1 MTPTPVTFAS
11 PVAPAGYAWEATTEQ
26 VAARYG
32 LDPTTIVRFDLNTSP
47 SPPAVA
53 ARVLAEGR
61 FDVPLSEYPPSD
73 YRRLVEAAAAVY
85 RVEPDE
91 ILVGAGADE
100 VLDLCAKAFLPPSG
114 TAVVPTP
121 TYAMYRVLSEQR
133 PATVVAVHRRPAS
146 DGWRLDQE
154 ALRSAAVGAD
164 LVWLCDPNNPTGQAE
179 PEGSLDALLD
189 AIAADAA
196 AAGRPAPTIV
206 VDEAYAEFVG
216 RAAVVRHRRWPN
228 VVTVRTLSKAYAVAG
243 ARVGFAIAAR
253 PTIARLEP
261 YRPPGSVSVP
271 SVAVGTAVLRDP
283 TSLAE
288 NLARIETERPRLAAA
303 LTALGWR
310 VAPSVTN
317 FLLVDFEAP
326 ARAAAVAEALLRRGL
341 VPRTF
346 GAGHV
351 LAGCLRFT
359 VRASAENDRLVEAAR
374 AIAAEMDAEDPT
386 GAAVAGSAGAATERT
401 VTYGGEERR

>member
-1 MTPTPVTFAS
+1 MSPTPVTFAS
-11 PVAPAGYAWEATTEQ
+11 PIAPAGYAWEATTEQ

-32 LDPTTIVRFDLNTSP
+32 LDPSTIVRFDLNTSP
-47 SPPAVA
+47 NPPAA
-53 ARVLAEGR
+53 ATRVLAEGR

-73 YRRLVEAAAAVY
+73 YRRLVEAAAEVY

-100 VLDLCAKAFLPPSG
+100 VLDLCAKAFLPPGG
-114 TAVVPTP
+114 TAVVPVP

-133 PATVVAVHRRPAS
+133 PASVVAVHRRPAS
-146 DGWRLDQE
+146 EDWRLDGE
-154 ALRSAAVGAD
+154 ALRAAIGRAD
-164 LVWLCDPNNPTGQAE
+164 LVWLCDPNNPTGRPE
-179 PEGSLDALLD
+179 PEGSLDALLET
-189 AIAADAA
+189 IAADAA
-196 AAGRPAPTIV
+196 AAGRPAPV
-206 VDEAYAEFVG
+206 VVIDEAYAEFVG
-216 RAAVVRHRRWPN
+216 RAAVARHRRWPN

-243 ARVGFAIAAR
+243 ARVGFAVAAR

-283 TSLAE
+283 TVLAE
-288 NLARIETERPRLAAA
+288 TLGRIERERPRLAAA
-303 LTALGWR
+303 LAELGWR
-310 VAPSVTN
+310 VEPSLTN
-317 FLLVDFEAP
+317 FLLVDFGQP

-351 LAGCLRFT
+351 LAAYLRFT
-359 VRASAENDRLVEAAR
+359 VRAPAENDRLIEAAR
-374 AIAAEMDAEDPT
+374 AVAAAAED
-386 GAAVAGSAGAATERT
+386 GAGEAAAG
-401 VTYGGEERR
+401 